1 MSSYYVAPQKVEC
14 FLTIKRNRIKRY
26 DDLVYLKGDQEFELE
41 LFNPHKETVM
51 VKISFNGTPISS
63 SGICLRPGERVYLE
77 RYLDTDKKFKFET
90 YEIDGSDAA
99 KKAIEL
105 NGLVEIKTFFK
116 KKEYQGYWDNLNS
129 ITTTFNAS
137 GDDFYLKNMPSSW
150 CNKTRSSPTYFTTS
164 FANVNASKSLS
175 METGMV
181 SEGAKSEQTF
191 SYTNEKFSDFPS
203 EVYKFRIV
211 PESQKPV
218 FSSEIRKYCTSCGTR
233 IKSVSWQFC
242 PSCGE
247 NVK

>member
-14 FLTIKRNRIKRY
+14 FITIKRNRIKKY
-26 DDLVYLKGDQEFELE
+26 EDLVYLKNGREFELE

-51 VKISFNGTPISS
+51 VKISFNGAPIST

-99 KKAIEL
+99 KQAIEL
-105 NGLVEIKTFFK
+105 NGLVEIKTFPKRQEFTNPWGTTLTWNTPNYHSG
-116 KKEYQGYWDNLNS
+116 EYY
-129 ITTTFNAS
+129 
-137 GDDFYLKNMPSSW
+137 YRNMPSSIS
-150 CNKTRSSPTYFTTS
+150 NKTEDYRSFFTCS
-164 FANVNASKSLS
+164 FTDSNSTKSI

-181 SEGAKSEQTF
+181 SEGEKSNQSF
-191 SYTNEKFSDFPS
+191 SYTTEKFTAFPS

-233 IKSVSWQFC
+233 VKSPSWQFC
-242 PSCGE
+242 PSCGK
-247 NVK
+247 NVE